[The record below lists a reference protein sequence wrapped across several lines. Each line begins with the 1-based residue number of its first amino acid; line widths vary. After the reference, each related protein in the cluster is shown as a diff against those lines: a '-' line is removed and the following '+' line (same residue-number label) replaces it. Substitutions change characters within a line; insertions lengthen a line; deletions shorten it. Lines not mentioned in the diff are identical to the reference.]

1 MEQPEASPPP
11 LAPPSP
17 PPLPPDFVKPP
28 PPPPP
33 GFEGLAPPEPEG
45 PVTVDSWEDLPDGGD
60 YVQTEPMQYTG
71 EDCGTWVRQ
80 PDDSWELQ

>member
-1 MEQPEASPPP
+1 MEQPEAPP
-11 LAPPSP
+11 PPSP
-17 PPLPPDFVKPP
+17 PPPPPDFVKSP

-33 GFEGLAPPEPEG
+33 GFEDLASPEPEG
-45 PVTVDSWEDLPDGGD
+45 PVTVDNWEDLPDGGD